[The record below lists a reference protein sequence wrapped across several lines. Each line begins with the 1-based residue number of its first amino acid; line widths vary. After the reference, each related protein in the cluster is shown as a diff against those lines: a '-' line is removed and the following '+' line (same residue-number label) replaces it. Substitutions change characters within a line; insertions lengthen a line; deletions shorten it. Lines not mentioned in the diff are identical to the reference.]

1 LPRCWAPKRRL
12 SDNTAA
18 SQNLEVRKVVSGDV
32 DGIFVIP
39 RTHHPDFAQYLK
51 DAEFLKAAE
60 QQP

>member
-32 DGIFVIP
+32 DGIFAIP
-39 RTHHPDFAQYLK
+39 RTHHTDFAQYLK